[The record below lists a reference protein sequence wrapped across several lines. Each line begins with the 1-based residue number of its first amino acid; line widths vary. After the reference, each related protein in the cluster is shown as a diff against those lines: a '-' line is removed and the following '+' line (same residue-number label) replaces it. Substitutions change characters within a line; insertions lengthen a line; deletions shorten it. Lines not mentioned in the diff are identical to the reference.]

1 MAIRM
6 IAQELYRVLKEVE
19 SVEKRLERTPS
30 DKQDALKDEL
40 RKLKAERNR
49 IRALLDGKKER
60 KFGV

>member
-19 SVEKRLERTPS
+19 RVEKRLEMAPS
-30 DKQDALKDEL
+30 GKQDALKDEL
-40 RKLKAERNR
+40 RKIKAERDR